1 MFNEKTKKIIIE
13 CDDILD
19 VADIKKM
26 LSMYNYNWDKYIILN
41 DNLKSQ
47 LKKTVGQAT
56 DYWFWDVDN
65 YKTILW
71 IEIVN

>member
-1 MFNEKTKKIIIE
+1 MWWYIR
-13 CDDILD
+13 CCRY
-19 VADIKKM
+19 KKM
-26 LSMYNYNWDKYIILN
+26 LSMYNYNWDKYYIKRQFKITI
-41 DNLKSQ
+41 
-47 LKKTVGQAT
+47 KKTVGQAT

>member
-1 MFNEKTKKIIIE
+1 
-13 CDDILD
+13 
-19 VADIKKM
+19 M